1 MTEHESDPQR
11 RPAHPDAEPSHPTAE
26 LPRAE
31 RAQSD
36 SAPTAPAG
44 GDSAPTVGFATAP
57 GGDSAPTAGFTTA
70 PGGESAPTVG
80 FATASGGES
89 APTVG
94 FTTAP
99 GSDFAPAAGGS
110 APAGGEAPRT
120 AESGP
125 AADNPA
131 AGDGAPRAAEPARA
145 PEAAGSPDRPTP
157 PGPFAPA
164 PAVPQHPVPG
174 QPQPQAGSQPG
185 QPQFPG
191 QPGYPQFPGQPG
203 HPHVAG
209 QPGHPHVAGQPGH
222 PHVAGQ
228 PGYPQPGH
236 AQAAGHPGAPWY
248 GQQSGWSGGGQP
260 GQPYGQQP
268 HPSGQPVPPWAAP
281 QTAGPRP
288 GRIAKLAGA
297 GVAVFALMLG
307 SGVAG
312 GALALAVDGDS
323 GITRTYSAAP
333 VINSADLPRI
343 AAAVQPSVVSIATD
357 NGEGSGVILTA
368 DGFVLTNNHVVA
380 SATDGSV
387 VVTFSD
393 GKTAQAQIRGTDPKT
408 DLAVVKAN
416 GVSDLK
422 PATFGDSD
430 AMQVGDQVLA
440 LGSPLGL
447 QGSVTAG
454 ILSARDR
461 TIQAGSGEQRQEPSQ
476 GASSIAGLLQT
487 DAPIN
492 PGNSGGALVNTRG
505 EVIGINTA
513 IATAGQGSSGNIG
526 VGFAIPSNKAKDVAG
541 KLQRGEKVSHPSLGV
556 SVTAAEGGGALV
568 ATVTPGSPAEKAG
581 LQRGDVVTRFGDKVV
596 NDSDDLVGA
605 VQAGK
610 VGDRVE
616 VTYKRNGTEARA
628 TVTLAET
635 S

>member
-11 RPAHPDAEPSHPTAE
+11 RPAHPDAEPSLPTAE
-26 LPRAE
+26 LPRAG

-36 SAPTAPAG
+36 STPA
-44 GDSAPTVGFATAP
+44 GDSAPTVGFSTAPDGDSTKTVGFVPVP
-57 GGDSAPTAGFTTA
+57 GGDSAP
-70 PGGESAPTVG
+70 
-80 FATASGGES
+80 
-89 APTVG
+89 
-94 FTTAP
+94 
-99 GSDFAPAAGGS
+99 AAGGA
-110 APAGGEAPRT
+110 APVGGEASRT

-125 AADNPA
+125 AVDGPP
-131 AGDGAPRAAEPARA
+131 AGDGGPRVAEPARA
-145 PEAAGSPDRPTP
+145 PEGAGPVDRPTP

-164 PAVPQHPVPG
+164 PAVPQYPVPG
-174 QPQPQAGSQPG
+174 QPQPSHPHAAGQSGYSQAAG
-185 QPQFPG
+185 QS
-191 QPGYPQFPGQPG
+191 GYPQA
-203 HPHVAG
+203 AG
-209 QPGHPHVAGQPGH
+209 QPGHPQPGH
-222 PHVAGQ
+222 VQAVGQ
-228 PGYPQPGH
+228 
-236 AQAAGHPGAPWY
+236 PGAPWY
-248 GQQSGWSGGGQP
+248 GQQSGWNGGGQP
-260 GQPYGQQP
+260 GQPYGHQP
-268 HPSGQPVPPWAAP
+268 HHPGQPVPPWAPA
-281 QTAGPRP
+281 QSGPRP
-288 GRIAKLAGA
+288 GRIAKFAGA

-312 GALALAVDGDS
+312 GALALAVDGDT
-323 GITRTYSAAP
+323 GITRNYSAAP
-333 VINSADLPRI
+333 IINGADLPRI
-343 AAAVQPSVVSIATD
+343 AASVQPSVVSIATD

-368 DGFVLTNNHVVA
+368 DGFVLTNNHVV
-380 SATDGSV
+380 SSGSGDSV
-387 VVTFSD
+387 VVTFAD
-393 GKTAQAQIRGTDPKT
+393 GKTAQARIVGTDPKT

-416 GVSDLK
+416 GVSGLK
-422 PATFGDSD
+422 AATFGDSD

-461 TIQAGSGEQRQEPSQ
+461 TIQAGSGGQRQEPNQ

-513 IATAGQGSSGNIG
+513 IATAGQGSTGNIG

-568 ATVTPGSPAEKAG
+568 AAVTPGSAAEKAG
-581 LQRGDVVTRFGDKVV
+581 LQRGDVITRFGDKAV

-616 VTYKRNGTEARA
+616 VAYKRNGTEARA

>member
-11 RPAHPDAEPSHPTAE
+11 RPAPTDAEPSLPTAE

-31 RAQSD
+31 RTQSD
-36 SAPTAPAG
+36 SAPAGDSAPTVGFSTAPGGDTAPAS
-44 GDSAPTVGFATAP
+44 GDSAPTVGFAPVP
-57 GGDSAPTAGFTTA
+57 GGDA
-70 PGGESAPTVG
+70 
-80 FATASGGES
+80 
-89 APTVG
+89 
-94 FTTAP
+94 
-99 GSDFAPAAGGS
+99 APAAGGV
-110 APAGGEAPRT
+110 APVGGGASRT
-120 AESGP
+120 AEPGP
-125 AADNPA
+125 AL
-131 AGDGAPRAAEPARA
+131 DGPRAAEPARA
-145 PEAAGSPDRPTP
+145 PEGAGPVDRPTP

-164 PAVPQHPVPG
+164 PAVPQYPVAG
-174 QPQPQAGSQPG
+174 QPQ
-185 QPQFPG
+185 
-191 QPGYPQFPGQPG
+191 
-203 HPHVAG
+203 HPHAAG
-209 QPGHPHVAGQPGH
+209 QPGHPQHA
-222 PHVAGQ
+222 AGQ
-228 PGYPQPGH
+228 PGYPQAAGQSGYP
-236 AQAAGHPGAPWY
+236 QAAGHPGAPWY

-260 GQPYGQQP
+260 GQPYGHQP
-268 HPSGQPVPPWAAP
+268 HPSGQPLPPWAAP
-281 QTAGPRP
+281 QTAAPRP
-288 GRIAKLAGA
+288 GRIAKFAGA

-333 VINSADLPRI
+333 VINGADLPRI

-380 SATDGSV
+380 SATDGRV
-387 VVTFSD
+387 VVTFAD
-393 GKTAQAQIRGTDPKT
+393 GKTAQAQVRGTDPKT

-416 GVSDLK
+416 GVSGLK
-422 PATFGDSD
+422 AATFGDSD

-461 TIQAGSGEQRQEPSQ
+461 TIQAGSGEQRQEPAQ

-568 ATVTPGSPAEKAG
+568 AAVTPGSPAEKAG

-616 VTYKRNGTEARA
+616 VTYKRNGTESRA

>member
-36 SAPTAPAG
+36 SAPTVGFATTS
-44 GDSAPTVGFATAP
+44 GDAPTVGLTTHP
-57 GGDSAPTAGFTTA
+57 AGST
-70 PGGESAPTVG
+70 
-80 FATASGGES
+80 
-89 APTVG
+89 
-94 FTTAP
+94 
-99 GSDFAPAAGGS
+99 APAAGGS
-110 APAGGEAPRT
+110 VPVGGDAPRT
-120 AESGP
+120 GEPGAT
-125 AADNPA
+125 
-131 AGDGAPRAAEPARA
+131 AGDGVPSAAEPARA
-145 PEAAGSPDRPTP
+145 PDAAGPPARPAP

-164 PAVPQHPVPG
+164 PQYPLPG
-174 QPQPQAGSQPG
+174 QYQPG
-185 QPQFPG
+185 QPA
-191 QPGYPQFPGQPG
+191 
-203 HPHVAG
+203 HPYAAG
-209 QPGHPHVAGQPGH
+209 QPGHPHLAGQPGH
-222 PHVAGQ
+222 PQAAGQ
-228 PGYPQPGH
+228 PGG
-236 AQAAGHPGAPWY
+236 PWY

-260 GQPYGQQP
+260 GQPYGHQP

-281 QTAGPRP
+281 QTGPRP
-288 GRIAKLAGA
+288 GRIAKFAGA

-333 VINSADLPRI
+333 IINSADLPRI

-380 SATDGSV
+380 SATDGKV
-387 VVTFSD
+387 VVTFAD

-408 DLAVVKAN
+408 DLAVVKAD
-416 GVSDLK
+416 GVSGLK
-422 PATFGDSD
+422 AATFGDSD

-461 TIQAGSGEQRQEPSQ
+461 TIQAGSGQQRQEPNQ

-568 ATVTPGSPAEKAG
+568 AAVTPGSAAEKAG
-581 LQRGDVVTRFGDKVV
+581 LQRGDVITRFGDKAV